1 MGYAPRACSQLAL
14 VSSGLA
20 AAVRRADNTECDGHH
35 FLSVSHLTETKAL
48 TPYYC
53 RYPRETEAVMLVRTF
68 VHLTTQAIVLATGL
82 MLALPFFLALATP
95 FIGR

>member
-1 MGYAPRACSQLAL
+1 
-14 VSSGLA
+14 
-20 AAVRRADNTECDGHH
+20 
-35 FLSVSHLTETKAL
+35 
-48 TPYYC
+48 
-53 RYPRETEAVMLVRTF
+53 MLVRTF